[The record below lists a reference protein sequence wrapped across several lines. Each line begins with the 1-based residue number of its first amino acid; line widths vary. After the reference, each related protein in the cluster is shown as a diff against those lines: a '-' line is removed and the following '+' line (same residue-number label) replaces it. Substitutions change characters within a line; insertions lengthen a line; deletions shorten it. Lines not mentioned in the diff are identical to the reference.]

1 MTTLREA
8 VARLTRRLVRPAPPR
23 PPRPDAQPCCAY
35 ELVTRQMLEDM
46 RAELAELKARL
57 NGLLFMLAGALL
69 VDIILRLVRPG

>member
-8 VARLTRRLVRPAPPR
+8 VAGLTRRVFRPAPPQ
-23 PPRPDAQPCCAY
+23 PPVPDVQPCCAY

-57 NGLLFMLAGALL
+57 NGLLFMLSGAILL
-69 VDIILRLVRPG
+69 GISLRLVRPG

>member
-8 VARLTRRLVRPAPPR
+8 VAGLTRRLVRPAPPR
-23 PPRPDAQPCCAY
+23 PPLPDVQPCCAY

-57 NGLLFMLAGALL
+57 NGLLFMLAGAILL
-69 VDIILRLVRPG
+69 DLILRLVRPG